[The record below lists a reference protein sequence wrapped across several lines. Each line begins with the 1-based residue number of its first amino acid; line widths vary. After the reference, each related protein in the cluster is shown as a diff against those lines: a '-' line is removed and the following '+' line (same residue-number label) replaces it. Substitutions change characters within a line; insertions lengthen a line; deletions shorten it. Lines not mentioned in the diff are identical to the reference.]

1 MDAQRKPPAFLFV
14 LIIYAVALLAPGQ
27 DAAALERLAPASAAD
42 AQLIEG
48 GVIGD
53 ARYAGLHIRLR
64 GDALTYWRDP
74 GEAGVAPMF
83 DFASSKNLA
92 EAEALFPQPTRY
104 DEGGAQAFG
113 YKHEVIFPLR
123 LSAKDPNKPIVL
135 ELVLDYSVC
144 EKLCYPLHA
153 SLSLKLPPR
162 AEASP
167 EVAAALAQVPRQLDA
182 QETAAFATL
191 ARASDNKRWLL
202 SLNAPARDVV
212 VESPAGFFVESRRD
226 GENFMLEVTGHP
238 ADRTVP
244 RGSLRLT
251 ATGDNPVEFSLSL
264 K

>member
-1 MDAQRKPPAFLFV
+1 MDAQRKPPAILFV
-14 LIIYAVALLAPGQ
+14 LIICAVALFAPAPQAG
-27 DAAALERLAPASAAD
+27 ALEGPGSAAE
-42 AQLIEG
+42 AQLIDG

-53 ARYAGLHIRLR
+53 ARYAGLRIRLR

-83 DFASSKNLA
+83 DFAASKNLG
-92 EAEALFPQPTRY
+92 EAEALFPQPMRY

-113 YKHEVIFPLR
+113 YKREVIFPLR
-123 LSAKDPNKPIVL
+123 LSAKDPNKPIALDVA
-135 ELVLDYSVC
+135 LDYSVC
-144 EKLCYPLHA
+144 DKLCYPLHA

-167 EVAAALAQVPRQLDA
+167 EVAAALAQVPRKLEA
-182 QETAAFATL
+182 EEAGAFATL
-191 ARASDNKRWLL
+191 SRTPDNKRWLL
-202 SLNAPARDVV
+202 SLAAPARDLL

-226 GENFMLEVTGHP
+226 GDNFVLDVTGHP

-244 RGSLRLT
+244 RGPLRLT